1 MGVARRIRYQECPFK
16 YVWRRDGTEILYQR
30 TSSDIQ
36 MDLFSFLL
44 NSPYSFS
51 SSFAMKEGKTNDQ
64 KGLSL

>member
-36 MDLFSFLL
+36 MHLFIFAKITLLFLV
-44 NSPYSFS
+44 
-51 SSFAMKEGKTNDQ
+51 DQ
-64 KGLSL
+64 KESATVIVT